1 MAFDTPHIFLIKALT
16 IKGHRLT
23 SACWRFCIHI
33 LKTLSKNMQSLPIFI
48 VGSEKKLCMLKM

>member
-1 MAFDTPHIFLIKALT
+1 MAFDIPHIFLIKALT

-33 LKTLSKNMQSLPIFI
+33 LIQNPEQKHKIFAYI
-48 VGSEKKLCMLKM
+48 YCVV